1 MWKDRAA
8 CKGMTELM
16 FHSPTDE
23 IGRQRAVAICSIC
36 PVRTECAEHA
46 VVNGE
51 FHGIWGGMDS
61 RAIRRQRRERGID
74 HITPIHDTALL

>member
-23 IGRQRAVAICSIC
+23 VGRQLAVAICSSC
-36 PVRTECAEHA
+36 PVQTECGEHA

-51 FHGIWGGMDS
+51 FYGIWGGMDS
-61 RAIRRQRRERGID
+61 RVIRRQRRERGIE
-74 HITPIHDTALL
+74 HTAAIHDTALI